1 MTFADGV
8 TIDLVYPPE
17 LALERL
23 SPASEVHLTAG
34 VEGTD
39 YLLLSF
45 GEWQARVWIAV
56 DRGAPPLTEVE
67 RSVWHRELA
76 VEESATGFPTV
87 LPKPHL
93 HIARN
98 PDERVAPVTLVL
110 DAGDLNPGLALTRP
124 DSCAAA
130 ALEVSWRCD
139 EDASV
144 VVAPYGDQEFQGAVL
159 SQVDVRA
166 VRRTP

>member
-1 MTFADGV
+1 VTFADGV

-23 SPASEVHLTAG
+23 SPASEVHLTLVTEDRQVRRQVLLVRAGSLPVPAG
-34 VEGTD
+34 VEGAD

-110 DAGDLNPGLALTRP
+110 DAGDLNPRP
-124 DSCAAA
+124 RAH
-130 ALEVSWRCD
+130 
-139 EDASV
+139 
-144 VVAPYGDQEFQGAVL
+144 AP
-159 SQVDVRA
+159 
-166 VRRTP
+166 